1 MKKLPLQ
8 VRTFAP
14 ARLSLAGGGT
24 DLAAFYHRQPG
35 RVLSFTIN
43 LGVTVTATRLP
54 GSDLRIVHLPD
65 LGQDLWFEPGKH
77 PAEGS
82 AFLAALALD
91 EWAGK
96 HGCEVSIKADFLPG
110 SGLGG
115 SGAMCVALF
124 AALQE
129 LRGRRWTLRMA
140 AREASR
146 LEIELAGRPIGL
158 QDQYASALGGINLL
172 TFAGNGHVRC
182 KRMKLSKKLMNQF
195 LRCFSLFTLGV
206 QRDSGTVLSRQ
217 KRATEEGSGRT
228 LETLKHMADI
238 ALRMSRALEAD
249 DLALVGKLLD
259 EAWQEKKHLD
269 ERISGR
275 LVNEALDAAK
285 KVGAWGGKVCGAGA
299 GGHLLVMGPPAMK
312 DAIQLAVSSLGYRSR
327 KFALD
332 AEGVRIIPGRD
343 A

>member
-1 MKKLPLQ
+1 MKRLPLQ
-8 VRTFAP
+8 VKAFAP

-54 GSDLRIVHLPD
+54 GSDLRVVHLPD
-65 LGQDLWFEPGKH
+65 LGQDLWFAPGKH
-77 PAEGS
+77 PTEGP
-82 AFLAALALD
+82 AYLAALALD

-96 HGCEVSIKADFLPG
+96 HGCEASIVADFPPG

-124 AALQE
+124 AALLE
-129 LRGRRWTLRMA
+129 LRGRRWTQRMA
-140 AREASR
+140 AHEASR
-146 LEIELAGRPIGL
+146 LEIGLAGRPIGV

-172 TFAGNGHVRC
+172 TFGTNGNVRQ
-182 KRMKLSKKLMNQF
+182 KRIQLTKKLQTQF
-195 LRCFSLFTLGV
+195 QQCFSLFASGM
-206 QRDSGTVLSRQ
+206 QRDSGAVLTRQ

-228 LETLKHMADI
+228 LETLGHMAEM
-238 ALRMSRALEAD
+238 ALGMSRALNAG
-249 DLALVGKLLD
+249 DLAEVGRLLD
-259 EAWQEKKHLD
+259 EAWQEKKRLD
-269 ERISGR
+269 KKISSK
-275 LVNEALDAAK
+275 LVDEALDAAK
-285 KVGAWGGKVCGAGA
+285 HAGAWGGKVCGAGA

-312 DAIQLAVSSLGYRSR
+312 DTIQHAVSAHGYRAR
-327 KFALD
+327 KFSLD
-332 AEGVRIIPGRD
+332 GLGVRILTGRD

>member
-1 MKKLPLQ
+1 MRRLPLQ

-35 RVLSFTIN
+35 RVLSFAIN
-43 LGVTVTATRLP
+43 LGVTVTATRMP

-77 PAEGS
+77 PTEGP
-82 AFLAALALD
+82 AYLAALALD

-96 HGCEVSIKADFLPG
+96 HGCEVSIVADFLPG

-129 LRGRRWTLRMA
+129 LYGRKWTPRIA
-140 AREASR
+140 AHEASR

-158 QDQYASALGGINLL
+158 QDQYASAFGGINLL
-172 TFAGNGHVRC
+172 TFGTNGKVRQ
-182 KRMKLSKKLMNQF
+182 KRIQLTKKLLTQF
-195 LRCFSLFTLGV
+195 QQCLSLFASGV
-206 QRDSGTVLSRQ
+206 QRDSGTVLTRQ
-217 KRATEEGSGRT
+217 KRATEAGAGTT
-228 LETLKHMADI
+228 LETLAHMAEM
-238 ALRMSRALEAD
+238 ALGMSRALNVG
-249 DLALVGKLLD
+249 DLAEVGRLLN
-259 EAWQEKKHLD
+259 EAWQEKKRLD
-269 ERISGR
+269 HKISGR
-275 LVNEALDAAK
+275 LVDEALAAAK
-285 KVGAWGGKVCGAGA
+285 EVGAWSGKVCGAGA
-299 GGHLLVMGPPAMK
+299 GGHLLVMAPPAMK
-312 DAIQLAVSSLGYRSR
+312 DAIQHAVSSRGYRLR
-327 KFALD
+327 KFSLD
-332 AEGVRIIPGRD
+332 EFGVRIVTARD